1 MINNVISINRQGL
14 SHEQCEDSV
23 YIDKINSVFV
33 VCDGVS
39 NSLYGGEGAKTLS
52 AYIGKV
58 IANEQI
64 KKHLAVD
71 NVLSVR
77 ETMVKHIKKS
87 SELTVQKLGC
97 ELRDISSTMIVVSVW
112 NGVITVIHAGD
123 GGVFAAPEVCQDEVP
138 ILLSYPD
145 NDAEQKVFPAA
156 SPTQIERMRVIR
168 LKASDIKCL
177 AFGTDGFTDAY
188 LRPHTSG
195 FDGYGLNEVF
205 KANNNDELEELIKR
219 KHLKR
224 PAITDDIS
232 AIILKFDNAVEYK
245 GIVNLEPPVKPTED
259 KNKLTIKNENENQT
273 DNDFQEK
280 EVISKSCKANT
291 TTNKAKKT
299 FLVILS
305 TLVICCMVAVGVL
318 GNNLKTVNNNS
329 EKQISN
335 LSEEISS
342 LQHRIDELENAM
354 TEESTTTSNED
365 MDSRDYDDVTE
376 ATENSTEEKPETQS
390 KEPNADTTEQ
400 SSSVDNQIIY

>member
-23 YIDKINSVFV
+23 YVDKINSVFV

-52 AYIGKV
+52 AYIGKS
-58 IANEQI
+58 IANEQA

-71 NVLSVR
+71 NALSVR

-87 SELTVQKLGC
+87 SELTAQKLGC
-97 ELRDISSTMIVVSVW
+97 QLSDISTTMIVVSVW

-156 SPTQIERMRVIR
+156 SPSQLERMRVIR

-188 LRPHTSG
+188 LRPRTSG

-205 KANNNDELEELIKR
+205 KVNSNDELEELIKI

-232 AIILKFDNAVEYK
+232 AIILKFDNAIEYNGNFKPVEE
-245 GIVNLEPPVKPTED
+245 ITED
-259 KNKLTIKNENENQT
+259 PNKIPIKNKENKQV
-273 DNDFQEK
+273 DN
-280 EVISKSCKANT
+280 ISPESVSTPKP
-291 TTNKAKKT
+291 NKMKDADKIKKT
-299 FLVILS
+299 VWIMLS
-305 TLVICCMVAVGVL
+305 VLVICCMAAVCVL
-318 GNNLKTVNNNS
+318 GNSIKMVSNNS
-329 EKQISN
+329 DKQISN

-342 LQHRIDELENAM
+342 LQYRVDEFENTM
-354 TEESTTTSNED
+354 TEEESTTSKSKNMTR
-365 MDSRDYDDVTE
+365 RDDDEVT
-376 ATENSTEEKPETQS
+376 
-390 KEPNADTTEQ
+390 DTTENTTNDEQESQNEMSNVVTTGQQ
-400 SSSVDNQIIY
+400 SETLANYTRY